1 MCGTRGRGGGDF
13 YQSFNQVRQVVDW
26 FCLEQPARQ
35 EPILLKGMGLHKAL
49 LD

>member
-1 MCGTRGRGGGDF
+1 VERVAGVAVTFTNRLTRFG
-13 YQSFNQVRQVVDW
+13 QVEDW
-26 FCLEQPARQ
+26 FCLEQPTRQ